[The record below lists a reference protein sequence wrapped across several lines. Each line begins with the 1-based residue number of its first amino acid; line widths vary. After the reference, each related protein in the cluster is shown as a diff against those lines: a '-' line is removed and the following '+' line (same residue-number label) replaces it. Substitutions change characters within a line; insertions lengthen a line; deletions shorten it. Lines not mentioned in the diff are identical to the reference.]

1 MSLNE
6 KRKSVDGN
14 TELKKKSFDLCAI
27 LVFASFELIGRRL
40 LRRTFS
46 AVGSLPLGVLNW
58 VNVEGDLAV
67 LSLSHIGLD
76 HSVTL

>member
-27 LVFASFELIGRRL
+27 LVFASFELIGRR
-40 LRRTFS
+40 S
-46 AVGSLPLGVLNW
+46 A
-58 VNVEGDLAV
+58 
-67 LSLSHIGLD
+67 
-76 HSVTL
+76 SVTEATDFQCSRISATGCLKLGECGG